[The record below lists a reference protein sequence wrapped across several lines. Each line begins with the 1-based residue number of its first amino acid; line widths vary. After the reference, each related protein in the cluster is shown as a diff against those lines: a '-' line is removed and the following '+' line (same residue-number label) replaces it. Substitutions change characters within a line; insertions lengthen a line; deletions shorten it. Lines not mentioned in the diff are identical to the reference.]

1 MITFPYPPP
10 KKTWVYDSRRLNGTV
25 TLTILGLV
33 WCSPDNSPIR
43 SSRSDGLVEIGC
55 RLLTVLGFPGNVW
68 VHVRRLESERDYTL
82 PTICP
87 GTDPTISSQTLMF
100 RLNFRP
106 SQGEL
111 VDNQWTVQIRGMLF
125 GELNALN
132 VTQADGFSLAEN
144 TIVWTLEKDES

>member
-1 MITFPYPPP
+1 
-10 KKTWVYDSRRLNGTV
+10 
-25 TLTILGLV
+25 
-33 WCSPDNSPIR
+33 
-43 SSRSDGLVEIGC
+43 
-55 RLLTVLGFPGNVW
+55 
-68 VHVRRLESERDYTL
+68 
-82 PTICP
+82 
-87 GTDPTISSQTLMF
+87 MF